1 MCACESMD
9 LYAVAACLNFNLC
22 PFAVD
27 SLGQSPIDY
36 ARRVSEQMVALIM
49 QAREQWQAQ
58 LSEADI
64 QLKQS
69 PVEPFDF

>member
-27 SLGQSPIDY
+27 SLGQSPVDY
-36 ARRVSEQMVALIM
+36 AKRISEQMVTLIN
-49 QAREQWQAQ
+49 QAREQWEAQ
-58 LSEADI
+58 LSYAEI
-64 QLKQS
+64 
-69 PVEPFDF
+69 